1 MKKSWLKTTWN
12 KKITERCGME
22 TRLRRYGHVKE
33 KMKKNQRKTW
43 SGKDI
48 MVGEVEGS
56 LSTRQS
62 TMKESWSKMLNG
74 GEDKEE
80 KISIS
85 T

>member
-1 MKKSWLKTTWN
+1 
-12 KKITERCGME
+12 
-22 TRLRRYGHVKE
+22 
-33 KMKKNQRKTW
+33 MKKNQRKTW

-48 MVGEVEGS
+48 MAGEVEGS
-56 LSTRQS
+56 LSTRLS

-74 GEDKEE
+74 GGDKEE

>member
-1 MKKSWLKTTWN
+1 
-12 KKITERCGME
+12 
-22 TRLRRYGHVKE
+22 
-33 KMKKNQRKTW
+33 
-43 SGKDI
+43 